1 MSTGRSRNRGG
12 PPRRNHYRRYVKI
25 LYGYLCS
32 VVDDDEDKET
42 SAKTYKPQQF
52 FFHINFISTIENY
65 YYSFVSFL
73 FLYFEKFIKLFL
85 IFDITFSVILFFIK
99 KTFNLSSTLMR
110 NFFETFLRF

>member
-73 FLYFEKFIKLFL
+73 FLYFEKFIRLFL

-99 KTFNLSSTLMR
+99 KKLFQFKFNSYEK
-110 NFFETFLRF
+110 FF